1 MNEEE
6 QRRVVEGLML
16 IVNDALCGAMRTHSE
31 KYFSIIEKVIALAK
45 DLEYFPEESKQY
57 LGKCHTMAF
66 CATIP

>member
-16 IVNDALCGAMRTHSE
+16 I
-31 KYFSIIEKVIALAK
+31 
-45 DLEYFPEESKQY
+45 DLRHFPEESKQH